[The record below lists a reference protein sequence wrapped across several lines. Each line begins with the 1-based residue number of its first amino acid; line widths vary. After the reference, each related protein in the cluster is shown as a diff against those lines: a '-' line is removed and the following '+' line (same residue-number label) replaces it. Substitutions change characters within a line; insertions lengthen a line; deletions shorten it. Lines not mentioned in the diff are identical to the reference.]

1 MIKFNIFKLN
11 LKMGN
16 WLKNIFN
23 IKSYYKYFNEVLK
36 NILAIYVRC
45 ISTN

>member
-1 MIKFNIFKLN
+1 MKFNIFKLN
-11 LKMGN
+11 EKMVN
-16 WLKNIFN
+16 WLKIIFN

-45 ISTN
+45 ISKN